1 MTGLSAA
8 LFAKYLCLL
17 RRGKPLAF
25 RMGSWNGAKP
35 NLDGRTGHFRYNR
48 HFGTPEIASDCCLLP
63 VDL

>member
-25 RMGSWNGAKP
+25 RMGSWNGAKSKSVMGEP
-35 NLDGRTGHFRYNR
+35 STTIQPS
-48 HFGTPEIASDCCLLP
+48 FGTPTIASDSCRLP